1 MGHAFSI
8 SVEDLQN
15 VVNEFF
21 SNYDIDDVKLN
32 ELFDELDHHAIEEAA
47 LTEDDLEAQTNAAYV
62 DIAEQ
67 LQILLDT

>member
-1 MGHAFSI
+1 MGYAFSI

-32 ELFDELDHHAIEEAA
+32 ELFDELDHHSIVEAA
-47 LTEDDLEAQTNAAYV
+47 LTEDDLESQTNAAYV